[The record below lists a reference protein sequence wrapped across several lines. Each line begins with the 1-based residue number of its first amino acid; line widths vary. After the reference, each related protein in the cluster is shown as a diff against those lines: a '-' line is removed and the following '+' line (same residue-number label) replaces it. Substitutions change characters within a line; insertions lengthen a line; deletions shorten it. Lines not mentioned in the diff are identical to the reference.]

1 MTVQHTVLEN
11 GLRIIAEPLP
21 QARSVAFGFFIRTGA
36 RDETLAVSGVSHFL
50 EHMVF
55 KGTDRH
61 SAEDVNRLFD
71 EVGAQYNAAT
81 SEEVTLF
88 YSAVLPEYFPST
100 FALQADILF
109 PTLRDADFD
118 TEKQVILEEIG
129 MYDDQ
134 PSFVAYDHAMQRH
147 FAGHP
152 LGRIILGTKATVGAL
167 TASQMRQ
174 YHAERYRAGNMVMAV
189 SGRFD
194 WDDVVAQ
201 AKQCCGR
208 WPVGETPRPCPPAT
222 PVMSREWIE
231 RPHLQQQLVV
241 QFIPAPSATDPQR
254 FAAELLSVI
263 VGDDSNSRL
272 YWDLVD
278 PGHADA
284 AELQFHEFEG
294 AGAYLSF
301 LAGEPDAAAA
311 NLERMLKVFDDVT
324 RHGITADELELARN
338 KVATR
343 LVLRGER
350 PMGRLSNLGHD
361 WLIRHEYR
369 SVADDL
375 LLLAG
380 LTVADLHAVIE
391 QYPLSVVTT
400 VGVGPLTM

>member
-1 MTVQHTVLEN
+1 VTHQHTVLEN

-21 QARSVAFGFFIRTGA
+21 QARSVAFGFFVRAGS
-36 RDETLAVSGVSHFL
+36 RDETAAISGVSHFL

-61 SAEDVNRLFD
+61 SAHDVNRRFD

-88 YSAVLPEYFPST
+88 YAAVLPEYLRST

-109 PTLRDADFD
+109 PALRDADFE

-129 MYDDQ
+129 MYEDQ

-152 LGRIILGTKATVGAL
+152 LGRVILGTTQTVGAL
-167 TASQMRQ
+167 TAGQMRQ
-174 YHAERYRAGNMVMAV
+174 YHVDRYRAGNIVLAV
-189 SGRFD
+189 SGQYD
-194 WDDVVAQ
+194 WDEVVAL
-201 AKQCCGR
+201 ANDCCAN
-208 WPVGETPRPCPPAT
+208 WPAGNPPRLCPPAT
-222 PVMSREWIE
+222 PSPSREWIA
-231 RPHLQQQLVV
+231 RPQWQQQNVV
-241 QFIPAPSATDPQR
+241 QMIPAPSATDPLR

-263 VGDDSNSRL
+263 VGDDTNSRM

-294 AGAYLSF
+294 TGAYLAF
-301 LAGEPDAAAA
+301 LVGEPEATAA
-311 NLERMLKVFDDVT
+311 NLERIARIFDDIT
-324 RHGITADELELARN
+324 RNGITQDELELACN

-343 LVLRGER
+343 TVLRGER

-361 WLIRHEYR
+361 WLIRREYR

-375 LLLAG
+375 QTLRS
-380 LTVADLHAVIE
+380 LTLSDLHAVLE
-391 QYPLSVVTT
+391 QFPLNVVTT
-400 VGVGPLTM
+400 VGVGPGTL

>member
-1 MTVQHTVLEN
+1 
-11 GLRIIAEPLP
+11 
-21 QARSVAFGFFIRTGA
+21 
-36 RDETLAVSGVSHFL
+36 
-50 EHMVF
+50 
-55 KGTDRH
+55 
-61 SAEDVNRLFD
+61 
-71 EVGAQYNAAT
+71 
-81 SEEVTLF
+81 
-88 YSAVLPEYFPST
+88 VLPEYFRAT
-100 FALQADILF
+100 FGLQADILF
-109 PTLRDADFD
+109 PSLRDADFD

-152 LGRIILGTKATVGAL
+152 LGRIILGTRETVGAL
-167 TASQMRQ
+167 TAGQMRE
-174 YHAERYRAGNMVMAV
+174 YHAGRYRAGNIVLAV

-194 WDDVVAQ
+194 WDEVVAL
-201 AKQCCGR
+201 AKQSCGR
-208 WPVGETPRPCPPAT
+208 WPPGAPARTCPPAT
-222 PVMSREWIE
+222 PIVSREWIE
-231 RPHLQQQLVV
+231 RPHLQQQLIV
-241 QFIPAPSATDPQR
+241 QLMPAPSATDPLR

-272 YWDLVD
+272 YWELVD
-278 PGHADA
+278 PGHADS

-301 LAGEPDAAAA
+301 LAGEPEAAAA
-311 NLERMLKVFDDVT
+311 NLERVLRVFEDVN
-324 RHGITADELELARN
+324 RNGITADELELARN

-375 LLLAG
+375 LLLRS
-380 LTVADLHAVIE
+380 LTRADLHAAIE
-391 QYPLSVVTT
+391 QFPLSVTTT